1 MAMSGATNGTIDEV
15 TAMAA
20 TKAAS
25 LTLGPVLFNWQPE
38 RWRDFYFRIADEAPV
53 ETVYLGEAV
62 CSKRAPLF
70 DAHFEVVAA
79 RLEAAGKTVV
89 LSTLAEVFLD
99 VDRRLIADIAAQET
113 RMVEVNDASALHHLG
128 TRPHGIGPFMNVYNE
143 RTVAVLARSGATNI
157 ALPVEMPANAIRELV
172 ARTQDL
178 GVTFEVT
185 VFGRMPLALSARCYH
200 ARVHGRTRNTCRY
213 VCEEDPDGM
222 VLKTLEGRPFLT
234 VNGIQTLSYE
244 CLNLAGELAELGAM
258 GIARFR
264 LSPQSADMVAVASVY
279 RNLLDHN
286 ISAGEAAAM
295 LDELSLPMPFANGF
309 YHGKPGHQRV
319 TAAAH

>member
-1 MAMSGATNGTIDEV
+1 MALDGAIEDDRTAANGT
-15 TAMAA
+15 A
-20 TKAAS
+20 TGG

-53 ETVYLGEAV
+53 EAVTIGEAV

-70 DAHFEVVAA
+70 DKHFDAVTA

-89 LSTLAEVFLD
+89 LATLAEVFLPADRKLVAD
-99 VDRRLIADIAAQET
+99 VTAQQG
-113 RMVEVNDASALHHLG
+113 RMIEVNDASALYHLKG
-128 TRPHGIGPFMNVYNE
+128 RPHAIGPLMNVYNE
-143 RTVAVLARSGATNI
+143 RTVARLAKGGAKHFC
-157 ALPVEMPANAIRELV
+157 LPVEMPADAIRALV
-172 ARTQDL
+172 QATSDL
-178 GVTFEVT
+178 DVTYEVT

-222 VLKTLEGRPFLT
+222 TLKTMEGQPFLA

-244 CLNLAGELAELGAM
+244 CLNLAGEIGELRSM
-258 GIARFR
+258 GVSRFR
-264 LSPQSADMVAVASVY
+264 LSPHSTDMVAVAEIF

-286 ISAGEAAAM
+286 IAAGEAAAM
-295 LDELSLPMPFANGF
+295 LDELALPMPFANGF
-309 YHGKPGHQRV
+309 YHRLPGHRWTGPTV
-319 TAAAH
+319 AA